1 MASRRN
7 LKKTIHTDA
16 EEMLFDLSILHA
28 VASEERKPS
37 IEELI
42 SKVID
47 SENDFIARISH
58 TDGRG
63 ESKLVRSYYNKLHE
77 EYLHFANEI
86 EGEVNKL
93 GDELLTPEA

>member
-63 ESKLVRSYYNKLHE
+63 ESKLVRNYYNKLHE
-77 EYLHFANEI
+77 EYLHFAKEI
-86 EGEVNKL
+86 EDEVNKL

>member
-1 MASRRN
+1 
-7 LKKTIHTDA
+7 
-16 EEMLFDLSILHA
+16 MLFDLSILHA
-28 VASEERKPS
+28 VASEERKPA

-93 GDELLTPEA
+93 SNELLTPEA